1 MSRLRPGTPLLLAA
15 AMALGCTAPDGAP
28 QPGTIPDPETSA
40 MQPRVAQK
48 ISAARR
54 AVTGKLDSAEAWGT
68 FGVVCDAHELLD
80 CAEVCYERAADL
92 DTSDFRWPYLLAF
105 VRERQGA
112 DAATIVALY
121 NESVRRSPG
130 YPPAYFRQGETLAR
144 QGFHQRAGDA
154 YARAL
159 ELDPRLGVARLGL
172 AQTLLSRGDARGAI
186 AELEHV
192 LSAGGEDR
200 RVFTTLAQAWQ
211 RAGEP
216 ERAAE
221 AAARAGDARRQL
233 PLPDPVRQFV
243 KMQGVSTTHRHNQAN
258 QLMSAGRFA
267 EAIPI
272 LHELEQDRPGSAG
285 VLERLGVCYARTG
298 RADRG
303 IEYLERVIEHDP
315 ELIGAR
321 MILSGVLADL
331 GRLEEAINQLRRG
344 LEPRPAD
351 EASKHPEARRLLG
364 RGDAAGAA
372 TTLEAAAGRG
382 PLDVAGEYLWG
393 RALEA
398 QGRLEEARAAYLRAA
413 RLERAGR

>member
-1 MSRLRPGTPLLLAA
+1 
-15 AMALGCTAPDGAP
+15 MALGCTAPDGAP
-28 QPGTIPDPETSA
+28 QPATLPQPETSA
-40 MQPRVAQK
+40 MQPRVVEK

-54 AVTGKLDSAEAWGT
+54 AVTEKPDSAETWGR

-112 DAATIVALY
+112 DVATIAALY

-130 YPPAYFRQGETLAR
+130 YAPAYFRLGEALAR
-144 QGFHQRAGDA
+144 QGFHERAGDA

-159 ELDPRLGVARLGL
+159 ELDPRLAVARLGL
-172 AQTLLSRGDARGAI
+172 AQTLLSRGDAQGAI
-186 AELEHV
+186 AELEQV

-200 RVFTTLAQAWQ
+200 RLFTTMAQAWQ

-221 AAARAGDARRQL
+221 AAARAGDAGRQL
-233 PLPDPVRQFV
+233 PLLDPVRQFV
-243 KMQGVSTTHRHNQAN
+243 KTQGVSTTHRSGQAK

-272 LHELEQDRPGSAG
+272 LHELEQDSPGSKG

-298 RADRG
+298 RPDRG
-303 IEYLERVIEHDP
+303 IAYLERVIEENP

-321 MILSGVLADL
+321 MILSGILADL
-331 GRLEEAINQLRRG
+331 GRLDEAIDQLRRG

-351 EASKHPEARRLLG
+351 EASQHPEARRLLG
-364 RGDAAGAA
+364 QGQAAGAA
-372 TTLEAAAGRG
+372 STLEVAAGSG
-382 PLDVAGEYLWG
+382 PLDVSGEYLWG

-398 QGRLEEARAAYLRAA
+398 QGHLDEARAAYLRAA
-413 RLERAGR
+413 RLKRAGG